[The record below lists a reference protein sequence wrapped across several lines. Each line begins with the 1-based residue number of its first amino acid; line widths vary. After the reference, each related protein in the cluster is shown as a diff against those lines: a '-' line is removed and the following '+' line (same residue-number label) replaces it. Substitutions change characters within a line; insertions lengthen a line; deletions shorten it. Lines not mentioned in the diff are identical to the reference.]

1 MCYTKKTNEKGEILE
16 KALKIL
22 KQNNYKI
29 TKQRTD
35 LIDYLQ
41 KFTVQYVSI
50 NDIANYMRTLYPGM
64 SNNTIYRNLK
74 EFAEIGLVE
83 YQEKDKTLVKYQCD
97 FDHRHHHHFVC
108 KNCGKVTEIESC
120 PIEFFEKQLPGYMI
134 EGHTIEVYG
143 LCPECI
149 KKLEVEV

>member
-1 MCYTKKTNEKGEILE
+1 MLE